1 MSSSTLSPSTGNA
14 PAQRVPAWK
23 RLGLKLKATSGDQ
36 SHTSTTTPTSTAPS
50 STTPAALPSRPGP
63 INGAAAST
71 KRKPS
76 GNLASDHSAKKA
88 RRDNSESQQTPS
100 KKTKSVTFASET
112 TESPAPTAATTTS
125 NGNQDASIKP
135 KKKKKKQPT
144 KNKAASA
151 TATPTAKSTT
161 KGPGKQGPVNLEP
174 ALAYLRQWRTERAT
188 PGGWKFNKNHQTR
201 LLEQVFADE
210 TTIPAADIAA
220 FYEYIQGLQGGV
232 RTRLT
237 ALARGVRAQDM
248 ETGFPETAGTK
259 ETRER
264 KQKEYEEVIAAFLS
278 QDRTPD
284 KRRFEEVDY
293 VLRTA
298 DMEMQRRVVK
308 RMRAEMVV
316 DELSD
321 SGAETTTT
329 SSSATTTTG
338 SSSSGSGSGSGTVTQ
353 NGDGEVDGDGDTKRL
368 SLNDASQQRVKRRRL
383 RKSRTAAVD
392 DESSSDSESDSS
404 SSDSSDDDDD
414 GGSKV
419 RANPK
424 PNAAAADTSDSSSSS
439 SSSSSEASH
448 SESESESDSD
458 DSSEDDS

>member
-1 MSSSTLSPSTGNA
+1 MSSSTLSTSTGNA
-14 PAQRVPAWK
+14 PTQRVPAWK

-100 KKTKSVTFASET
+100 KKAKSVTFAAET
-112 TESPAPTAATTTS
+112 AESPAATTTS

-151 TATPTAKSTT
+151 TATPTAKSRT

-439 SSSSSEASH
+439 SSSSSEASN